1 MAVRPDKHA
10 GHGRPLASC
19 SRIRFARA
27 ACRVSMGLA
36 ASLAATV
43 VAFANGHLLLLVH
56 FVCHG
61 IGRDTLRGM
70 KHIGAVA
77 SFVFPLALVAL
88 ADCGATPAPAVEA
101 KVAALTFPPTVD
113 GVDAPVFGP
122 ARSGW
127 LPRAAYGGSSFFV
140 VWRDD
145 RNATSAVAAARLSLA
160 GELLDPVNL
169 MPPNPAAQR
178 GHPAVACDGISCC
191 LLVWEDGP
199 YPDRQIHG
207 LRFGFDGKALDSKEL
222 VISAANSS
230 NDALGPAVVYDGTD
244 FVVLWAQEMGYY
256 WVLGARVSPA
266 GVVKD
271 TTAKYL
277 AHSTSDM
284 GNAVTTPA
292 LAWDGTNLMAV
303 WREYRSGYS
312 VVAGRF
318 TPDLA
323 ALDPNGVELD
333 SNTVSTTVPAVV
345 YDGDG
350 GFLAVWSAYD
360 STIQGSAIRARRLD
374 ATTGQPTGTALELA
388 PAAAKQSDPQAILDG
403 ERVLVLWDRWP
414 GGVGDVVGAWVDRS
428 DTKSAV
434 ADLAALPASQWN
446 GALASG
452 PEGLL
457 LTWADQRN
465 GGSAIYASRL
475 AADGTRRDD
484 TGVLM
489 SRVLN
494 KERDPAVGSNGSG
507 YLVAW
512 VDSREGNDQIY
523 GARLDGNAA
532 PISAEAFAISTGAV
546 NRSNPTV
553 ASDGTGYLVAWN
565 EMVGTA
571 TQVGWQRVAADGSL
585 VGTAG
590 SLPLNDLYEPRSAF
604 ANGVYLLVGS
614 NYTVAHEVHA
624 ARVRASDGQLLDA
637 TPMVLTTDTAGASV
651 SSDGTAFLVAWAD
664 ASNNVAGVRVSADG
678 NVGSLLSLSA
688 ARTFYPPSLA
698 FGFGNYLLVWDDSTA
713 SGILGVRVAPD
724 GTPVDTTSLPLS
736 PDVAMDVQSQPA
748 VAFDGQRFVVS
759 YDNRTYNS
767 SYSVVAENLVAAMVG
782 SAGTVTGRATLLA
795 LPDLLLSPV
804 PMVGGGDGRAIFA
817 TASPDSPLGYP
828 IDRVRIHQLGVA
840 RVAVGGRCSATSDCS
855 SGTCVDGV
863 CCQSTCAGGANDC
876 QACSVLAG
884 AAQNGVCASVPDQ
897 RACGA
902 GGTCAAG
909 VCVGQVADAGRSDA
923 REVGAADLASAR
935 VDASRDTA
943 PGRDAVGVSD
953 GANDG
958 TVDLGVA
965 TDSAPISGR
974 DAGSDGAN
982 NGTVDLGATM
992 DSVPTLGSDAGGSDR
1007 AADALSPGTAGSADA
1022 TASSDATATSG
1033 SSSGCTCRLA
1043 SSKTGQ
1049 LPLLSMALAV
1059 LALLRR
1065 RRD

>member
-1 MAVRPDKHA
+1 
-10 GHGRPLASC
+10 
-19 SRIRFARA
+19 
-27 ACRVSMGLA
+27 
-36 ASLAATV
+36 
-43 VAFANGHLLLLVH
+43 
-56 FVCHG
+56 
-61 IGRDTLRGM
+61 M

-178 GHPAVACDGISCC
+178 GDPAVACDGTSCC

-199 YPDRQIHG
+199 YPNRQIHG

-546 NRSNPTV
+546 NRSNRRHGLPGGLERNGGHGHTGWLAAGGRRWQPGGYGGIP
-553 ASDGTGYLVAWN
+553 ASQRPIR
-565 EMVGTA
+565 TA
-571 TQVGWQRVAADGSL
+571 ERFRERRVP
-585 VGTAG
+585 AG
-590 SLPLNDLYEPRSAF
+590 RLELHGCSRSARG
-604 ANGVYLLVGS
+604 AC
-614 NYTVAHEVHA
+614 
-624 ARVRASDGQLLDA
+624 AR
-637 TPMVLTTDTAGASV
+637 
-651 SSDGTAFLVAWAD
+651 
-664 ASNNVAGVRVSADG
+664 
-678 NVGSLLSLSA
+678 
-688 ARTFYPPSLA
+688 
-698 FGFGNYLLVWDDSTA
+698 
-713 SGILGVRVAPD
+713 I
-724 GTPVDTTSLPLS
+724 
-736 PDVAMDVQSQPA
+736 
-748 VAFDGQRFVVS
+748 
-759 YDNRTYNS
+759 
-767 SYSVVAENLVAAMVG
+767 
-782 SAGTVTGRATLLA
+782 
-795 LPDLLLSPV
+795 
-804 PMVGGGDGRAIFA
+804 
-817 TASPDSPLGYP
+817 
-828 IDRVRIHQLGVA
+828 
-840 RVAVGGRCSATSDCS
+840 
-855 SGTCVDGV
+855 
-863 CCQSTCAGGANDC
+863 
-876 QACSVLAG
+876 
-884 AAQNGVCASVPDQ
+884 
-897 RACGA
+897 
-902 GGTCAAG
+902 
-909 VCVGQVADAGRSDA
+909 
-923 REVGAADLASAR
+923 
-935 VDASRDTA
+935 
-943 PGRDAVGVSD
+943 
-953 GANDG
+953 
-958 TVDLGVA
+958 
-965 TDSAPISGR
+965 
-974 DAGSDGAN
+974 
-982 NGTVDLGATM
+982 
-992 DSVPTLGSDAGGSDR
+992 
-1007 AADALSPGTAGSADA
+1007 
-1022 TASSDATATSG
+1022 
-1033 SSSGCTCRLA
+1033 
-1043 SSKTGQ
+1043 
-1049 LPLLSMALAV
+1049 
-1059 LALLRR
+1059 
-1065 RRD
+1065 

>member
-1 MAVRPDKHA
+1 VKHI
-10 GHGRPLASC
+10 S
-19 SRIRFARA
+19 
-27 ACRVSMGLA
+27 
-36 ASLAATV
+36 V
-43 VAFANGHLLLLVH
+43 VAS
-56 FVCHG
+56 
-61 IGRDTLRGM
+61 
-70 KHIGAVA
+70 VA
-77 SFVFPLALVAL
+77 FLLALVAL
-88 ADCGATPAPAVEA
+88 ADCGPAPAPAVKA
-101 KVAALTFPPTVD
+101 KAAALFFAPTVD

-122 ARSGW
+122 VRLGSS
-127 LPRAAYGGSSFFV
+127 PRAAYGASSFFV
-140 VWRDD
+140 AWQDD
-145 RNATSAVAAARLSLA
+145 RNAASAVAAARLSMA

-244 FVVLWAQEMGYY
+244 FVVLWAQELGYY

-318 TPDLA
+318 TPDLV

-333 SNTVSTTVPAVV
+333 SNTVSTTVPAMA
-345 YDGDG
+345 YDGAG
-350 GFLAVWSAYD
+350 GFLAVWSSYD
-360 STIQGSAIRARRLD
+360 STIKGSAIRARRLD
-374 ATTGQPTGTALELA
+374 STTGQPTGTTLELA
-388 PAAAKQSDPQAILDG
+388 PAAANQSDPQAILDG

-428 DTKSAV
+428 DTMSAV
-434 ADLAALPASQWN
+434 TDLAALPASQWN
-446 GALASG
+446 GALARG
-452 PEGLL
+452 PDGLL

-475 AADGTRRDD
+475 ATDGTRRDD

-489 SRVLN
+489 SSALN
-494 KERDPAVGSNGSG
+494 KERDPAVGSNGAG

-512 VDSREGNDQIY
+512 VDSREGNGQIY

-532 PISAEAFAISTGAV
+532 PISAEAFAISTGAA

-590 SLPLNDLYEPRSAF
+590 SLPLADLYEPRGAF

-614 NYTVAHEVHA
+614 NYTVGYEVHA
-624 ARVRASDGQLLDA
+624 VRVRASDGQLLDA
-637 TPMVLTTDTAGASV
+637 TPMILTTATAGANV

-664 ASNNVAGVRVSADG
+664 ASNNIAGVRVSTDG
-678 NVGSLLSLSA
+678 SVGLLLSLSA
-688 ARTFYPPSLA
+688 AKTFYPPSLA
-698 FGFGNYLLVWDDSTA
+698 FGYGNYLLAWDDNTA
-713 SGILGVRVAPD
+713 SGILGLRVAPD
-724 GTPVDTTSLPLS
+724 GTPIDTTPVRLS
-736 PDVAMDVQSQPA
+736 PGVALQVQLQPA
-748 VAFDGQRFVVS
+748 AAFDGQRFVVS

-767 SYSVVAENLVAAMVG
+767 SYSVVAENLVAAMVD

-795 LPDLLLSPV
+795 LPDILLAPV

-817 TASPDSPLGYP
+817 TVSPDSPLGYP

-840 RVAVGGRCSATSDCS
+840 RASFGGRCSATSDCN

-863 CCQSTCAGGANDC
+863 CCQTACAGGANDC

-884 AAQNGVCASVPDQ
+884 VAQNGVCAPVPDQ

-909 VCVGQVADAGRSDA
+909 VCVGEVVDAGRPDA
-923 REVGAADLASAR
+923 REVGAADLASER
-935 VDASRDTA
+935 VGAGRDTA
-943 PGRDAVGVSD
+943 PGLDAVAVSD

-958 TVDLGVA
+958 TVDLGA
-965 TDSAPISGR
+965 TMDGAPIPGR
-974 DAGSDGAN
+974 DAGGEGAN
-982 NGTVDLGATM
+982 GGTVDLGATM
-992 DSVPTLGSDAGGSDR
+992 DSAPIPGRDAGGPDR
-1007 AADALSPGTAGSADA
+1007 AADALSAGDARSTDA
-1022 TASSDATATSG
+1022 TASVDATPTRG
-1033 SSSGCTCRLA
+1033 SSSGCSCRLA
-1043 SSKTGQ
+1043 SSRTGS
-1049 LPLLSMALAV
+1049 LPLLSMVLAA

-1065 RRD
+1065 RRG